1 MMGLRKLHPRGG
13 RVASRGVGREAGHG
27 RRKKPPPAVED
38 DALALMRLAVRVKK
52 PAHAVKGIIGA
63 DEPPPEARVSRLDE
77 CRLKQ
82 KVGYG
87 QHANLLLLGW
97 LGGGGA

>member
-1 MMGLRKLHPRGG
+1 
-13 RVASRGVGREAGHG
+13 
-27 RRKKPPPAVED
+27 
-38 DALALMRLAVRVKK
+38 LMRPADRVKE

-63 DEPPPEARVSRLDE
+63 GEPPLEARVSRSDK

-87 QHANLLLLGW
+87 QDADPIH
-97 LGGGGA
+97 

>member
-1 MMGLRKLHPRGG
+1 M
-13 RVASRGVGREAGHG
+13 
-27 RRKKPPPAVED
+27 ED
-38 DALALMRLAVRVKK
+38 DALALMRPADRVKE

-63 DEPPPEARVSRLDE
+63 DEPPLEARVSRPDE

-87 QHANLLLLGW
+87 QHARPFTQLHCKDEVQQSD
-97 LGGGGA
+97 